1 MGLLRVPLIPT
12 QYKVLAVGLV
22 FALLTSWALMERT
35 GKLSAKNKVEDLEG
49 QLDLAYAH
57 IEEQNRAVDALDAAS
72 AAVRSRLAQLE
83 LERQRSNG
91 PLVATIQRLEAA
103 IASKEPFNK
112 GCGDALREAREGK

>member
-1 MGLLRVPLIPT
+1 MLMRMPLIPP
-12 QYKVLAVGLV
+12 QYKVLAIGLV
-22 FALLTSWALMERT
+22 LALLTSWALLERT

-57 IEEQNRAVDALDAAS
+57 IEEQNRAVKALDVAS
-72 AAVRSRLAQLE
+72 AAARARLAQLE

-91 PLVATIQRLEAA
+91 PLVATVQRLEAA
-103 IASKEPFNK
+103 LASKEAFSK